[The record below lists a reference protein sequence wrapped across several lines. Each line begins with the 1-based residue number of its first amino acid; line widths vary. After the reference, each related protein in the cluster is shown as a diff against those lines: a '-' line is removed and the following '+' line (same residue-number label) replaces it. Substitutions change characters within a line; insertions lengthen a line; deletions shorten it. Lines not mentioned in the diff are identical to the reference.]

1 MKITSKTGYY
11 ALVIVM
17 GVISLVLAF
26 LILNFHNKYPNK
38 ITIQHTLLTY
48 LNKLNSQNNFIN
60 GTLFANLTIPFK
72 VEFTNT
78 NSKQFDLNYNEES
91 NTLTL
96 YNYDSLSTVQ
106 KEDLNNIL
114 YKYSLPKNLTSH
126 LNLTKVD
133 VPTKY
138 PIYRQI
144 NLYIMVHEGE
154 ILKDYR
160 HDIMQLQ
167 MFYGMK
173 LQKTGL
179 KLFIK
184 FIYYDELNGVI
195 DNADLYSDVKS
206 LNPKILFEE
215 LNDKD
220 NMNLILYNTS
230 DAKHIL
236 NSNEDLKSIIMTID
250 FTKDLIPSLLY
261 KALSIVQLKTIL
273 PLKELNES
281 SILSS
286 KLLSQL
292 LKMYNSSYY
301 RYHCI
306 LMSSLSNLSKVNR
319 IFPLYETIKTIDAVT
334 TKINRIS
341 SILNRLSSNK
351 FRLNDMEIVSE
362 MYLDSIHLLESNELV
377 VYEHFFSFEFK
388 IGQFLP
394 IMLPVVYG
402 LTKAFKGIR
411 ATKNK

>member
-96 YNYDSLSTVQ
+96 YNYDSLSTVK

-184 FIYYDELNGVI
+184 FIYYDELNGAI

-236 NSNEDLKSIIMTID
+236 NYNEDLKSIIMTID

-319 IFPLYETIKTIDAVT
+319 IFPLYETIQTIDAVT

-341 SILNRLSSNK
+341 SSLNRLSSNK

-362 MYLDSIHLLESNELV
+362 MYLDSIYLLESNELV

>member
-96 YNYDSLSTVQ
+96 YNYDSLSTAQ

-236 NSNEDLKSIIMTID
+236 NYNEDLKSIIMTID

-362 MYLDSIHLLESNELV
+362 MYLDSIYLLESNELV

>member
-1 MKITSKTGYY
+1 MKTTPKTGYY

-236 NSNEDLKSIIMTID
+236 NYNEDLKSIIMTID

-341 SILNRLSSNK
+341 SILNRLASNK

-362 MYLDSIHLLESNELV
+362 MYLDSIYLLESNELV

>member
-236 NSNEDLKSIIMTID
+236 NYNEDLKSIIMTID

-362 MYLDSIHLLESNELV
+362 MYLDLIYLLESNELV

>member
-72 VEFTNT
+72 VEFTKT

-236 NSNEDLKSIIMTID
+236 NYNEDLKSIIMTID

-362 MYLDSIHLLESNELV
+362 MYLDSIYLLESNELV

>member
-91 NTLTL
+91 NTLSL
-96 YNYDSLSTVQ
+96 SNYDSLSTAQ

-230 DAKHIL
+230 DAKHML
-236 NSNEDLKSIIMTID
+236 NYNEDLKSIIMTID
-250 FTKDLIPSLLY
+250 FTKDLKPSLLY

-334 TKINRIS
+334 AKINRIS
-341 SILNRLSSNK
+341 NILNRVSSNK
-351 FRLNDMEIVSE
+351 FGLNDMEIVSE
-362 MYLDSIHLLESNELV
+362 MYLDSIYLLESNELV

-411 ATKNK
+411 ATKSK

>member
-236 NSNEDLKSIIMTID
+236 NYNEDLKSIIMTID

-334 TKINRIS
+334 TKLNRIS

-362 MYLDSIHLLESNELV
+362 MYLDSIYLLESNELV

>member
-114 YKYSLPKNLTSH
+114 YKYSLLKNLTSH

-230 DAKHIL
+230 DAKHML
-236 NSNEDLKSIIMTID
+236 NYNEDLKSIIMTID

-362 MYLDSIHLLESNELV
+362 MYLDSIYLLESNELV

-394 IMLPVVYG
+394 MMLRVVYG

>member
-195 DNADLYSDVKS
+195 DNADLYSDVMS

-236 NSNEDLKSIIMTID
+236 NYNEDLKSIIMTID

-362 MYLDSIHLLESNELV
+362 MYLDSIYLLESNELV

>member
-48 LNKLNSQNNFIN
+48 LNKLNSQNNFSN

-72 VEFTNT
+72 VQFTNT

-91 NTLTL
+91 NTLSL
-96 YNYDSLSTVQ
+96 SNYDSLSTAQ

-230 DAKHIL
+230 DAKHML
-236 NSNEDLKSIIMTID
+236 NYNEDLNSIIMTID
-250 FTKDLIPSLLY
+250 FTKDLKPSLLY

-292 LKMYNSSYY
+292 FKMYNSSYY

-341 SILNRLSSNK
+341 TILNRVSSNK
-351 FRLNDMEIVSE
+351 FGLNDMEIVSE
-362 MYLDSIHLLESNELV
+362 MYLDSIYLLESNELV

-411 ATKNK
+411 ATKSK

>member
-236 NSNEDLKSIIMTID
+236 NYNEDLKSIIMTID

-362 MYLDSIHLLESNELV
+362 MYLDSIYLLESNELV

-394 IMLPVVYG
+394 IMLPVIYG

>member
-114 YKYSLPKNLTSH
+114 YKYSLLKNLTSH

-236 NSNEDLKSIIMTID
+236 NYNEDLKSIIMTID

-362 MYLDSIHLLESNELV
+362 MYLDSIYLLESNELV

>member
-362 MYLDSIHLLESNELV
+362 MYLDSIYLLESNELV

>member
-236 NSNEDLKSIIMTID
+236 NYNEDLKSIIMTID

-281 SILSS
+281 SIISS

-362 MYLDSIHLLESNELV
+362 MYLDSIYLLESNELV

>member
-106 KEDLNNIL
+106 KENLNNIL

-236 NSNEDLKSIIMTID
+236 NYNEDLKSIIMTID

-362 MYLDSIHLLESNELV
+362 MYLDSIYLLESNELV

-411 ATKNK
+411 ATKSK

>member
-195 DNADLYSDVKS
+195 DNTDLYSDVKS

-236 NSNEDLKSIIMTID
+236 NYNEDLKSIIMTID

-362 MYLDSIHLLESNELV
+362 MYLDSIYLLESNELV

>member
-48 LNKLNSQNNFIN
+48 LNKLNSQNTFIN

-236 NSNEDLKSIIMTID
+236 NYNEDLKSIIMTID

-362 MYLDSIHLLESNELV
+362 MYLDSIYLLESNELV

>member
-48 LNKLNSQNNFIN
+48 LNKLNNQNNFIN

-236 NSNEDLKSIIMTID
+236 NYNEDLKSIIMTID

-362 MYLDSIHLLESNELV
+362 MYLDSIYLLESNELV

>member
-236 NSNEDLKSIIMTID
+236 NYNEDLKSIIMTID

-362 MYLDSIHLLESNELV
+362 MYLDSIYLLESNELV

>member
-1 MKITSKTGYY
+1 
-11 ALVIVM
+11 M

-236 NSNEDLKSIIMTID
+236 NFNEDLKSIIMTID

-362 MYLDSIHLLESNELV
+362 MYLDSIYLLESNELV

>member
-78 NSKQFDLNYNEES
+78 NSKQFNLNYNEES

-126 LNLTKVD
+126 LNLTKID

-160 HDIMQLQ
+160 HDIMQFQ

-236 NSNEDLKSIIMTID
+236 NYNEDLKSIIMTID

-281 SILSS
+281 SIISS

-362 MYLDSIHLLESNELV
+362 MYLDSIYLLESNELV

>member
-38 ITIQHTLLTY
+38 ITVQHTLLTY

-236 NSNEDLKSIIMTID
+236 NYNEDLKSIIMTID

-362 MYLDSIHLLESNELV
+362 MYLDSIYLLESNELV

>member
-236 NSNEDLKSIIMTID
+236 NYNEDLKSIIMTID

-362 MYLDSIHLLESNELV
+362 MYLDSIYLLESNELV

-402 LTKAFKGIR
+402 FTKAFKGIR